1 MLFLLCMLGLAQE
14 PEPKDIPTIDVQEYR
29 HKDILIAPPTVDDPS
44 LEKYVPYLTSIVVAQ
59 SSTDSHWV
67 RRQNRG
73 DTVAIYDKYTI
84 NIKQDSVC
92 DYNEPLKCGV
102 ENIHWVLITDI
113 FTSENFA
120 TIIMKLYDENAQLV
134 ATTTKSS
141 YSVEKCKEQVT
152 TTNITQNTPMGQ
164 SQTKVVEQK
173 PDKCILL
180 HPKILDKDIKR
191 AVTILFA
198 SIKPL

>member
-1 MLFLLCMLGLAQE
+1 M
-14 PEPKDIPTIDVQEYR
+14 
-29 HKDILIAPPTVDDPS
+29 IAPPTVDDET
-44 LEKYVPYLTSIVVAQ
+44 LEQYVPYLTSIVLSQ
-59 SSTDSHWV
+59 SNADSHWV
-67 RRQNRG
+67 RRSNRG
-73 DTVAIYDKYTI
+73 DTVAVYDKYTI
-84 NIKQDSVC
+84 GLKQDSVC

-102 ENIHWVLITDI
+102 ENMHWVLITDI

-120 TIIMKLYDENAQLV
+120 TIIMKIYDENAQLI
-134 ATTTKSS
+134 ASTTKSS
-141 YSVEKCKEQVT
+141 YSVEQCKDNTST
-152 TTNITQNTPMGQ
+152 TTIKQNGPMGQ
-164 SQTKVVEQK
+164 SNTEIIEKR